1 MHAPAITR
9 YPHRHAVGLPLTLAL
24 LASITLVA
32 ATLDWPDNHPALLP
46 SSQARLALRAKEMR
60 FAEAKMAILDEAE
73 ATGGAQY
80 VPFVAA
86 VYLEPDL
93 SAIDVDHL
101 HADERA
107 SLDVE
112 ERVVEDM
119 PDRMP
124 Q

>member
-1 MHAPAITR
+1 MHAPVITR

-32 ATLDWPDNHPALLP
+32 ATLDWPDNDPALLP
-46 SSQARLALRAKEMR
+46 GTQVRVALRAKELR
-60 FAEAKMAILDEAE
+60 FADTKMAILGETE

-107 SLDVE
+107 SLGIK
-112 ERVVEDM
+112 ERGVEDM